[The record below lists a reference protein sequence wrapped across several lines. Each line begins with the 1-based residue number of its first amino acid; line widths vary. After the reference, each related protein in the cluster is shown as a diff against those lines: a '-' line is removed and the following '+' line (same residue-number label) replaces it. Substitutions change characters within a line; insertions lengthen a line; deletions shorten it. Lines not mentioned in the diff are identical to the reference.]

1 MAKKKNKMST
11 ADAVKVLANEMKV
24 VKENQ
29 QMIFNK
35 VNQESLLLQDYIGL
49 FERYIE
55 HTEDGAEF
63 VEKMKKMVEQ
73 KQKEF
78 EEKKNEQKS
87 DEQTDEKHTDG
98 DSKNEG
104 VGAEGVRSQKG

>member
-35 VNQESLLLQDYIGL
+35 VNQESLLLQDYVAL

-55 HTEDGAEF
+55 HTEDGDEF
-63 VEKMKKMVEQ
+63 IEKMKKLVEK

-87 DEQTDEKHTDG
+87 DEQTDEEHTDG
-98 DSKNEG
+98 DSKDEG

>member
-1 MAKKKNKMST
+1 MAKKKSKMST

-104 VGAEGVRSQKG
+104 VGAEGVRTQEG

>member
-1 MAKKKNKMST
+1 MAKKKSKMST
-11 ADAVKVLANEMKV
+11 SEAVKILATEMKL
-24 VKENQ
+24 VKETQ
-29 QMIFNK
+29 QMIVNK
-35 VNQESLLLQDYIGL
+35 VNQESLLLQDYVAL

>member
-1 MAKKKNKMST
+1 MAKKKSKMST
-11 ADAVKVLANEMKV
+11 SEAVKILATEMKL
-24 VKENQ
+24 VKETQ
-29 QMIFNK
+29 QMIVNK
-35 VNQESLLLQDYIGL
+35 VNQESLLLQDYVAL

-87 DEQTDEKHTDG
+87 DEQTDEKHTGG
-98 DSKNEG
+98 DSKDEG